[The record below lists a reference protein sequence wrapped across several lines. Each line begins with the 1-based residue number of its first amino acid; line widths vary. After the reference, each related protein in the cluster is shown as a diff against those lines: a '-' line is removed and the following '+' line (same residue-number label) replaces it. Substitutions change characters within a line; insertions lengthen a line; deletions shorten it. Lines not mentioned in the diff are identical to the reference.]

1 MDFIQSGIY
10 FILFS
15 SVPIE
20 FLEKGEIKC
29 ERKVN
34 ERKLLDSIHALIF
47 IDFSSKFQPFKKS
60 LFSFNQNVFL
70 FLNFNLYTLC
80 KLHTVQF
87 IFFIITFSFKK
98 NMKKK
103 KNILDHKF
111 HENHLK
117 LVCV

>member
-1 MDFIQSGIY
+1 MPIIILMDFIQSGIY

-70 FLNFNLYTLC
+70 FLNFNL
-80 KLHTVQF
+80 
-87 IFFIITFSFKK
+87 
-98 NMKKK
+98 
-103 KNILDHKF
+103 NIM
-111 HENHLK
+111 
-117 LVCV
+117 